1 MLAQADNRFGPTP
14 NEHSIANRLAMNIPN
29 PGFDEN
35 PLIQT
40 MKANLESGFQ
50 GYGKGI
56 SGLFDG
62 TGILGGLFASSDFST
77 WGVGEYVC
85 IGVGLYALISMFH
98 TTRSA
103 KRGIS
108 SSIESSRKR
117 RASELR
123 ERADRLEGKSRGSG
137 GSKRKP
143 ALAF

>member
-1 MLAQADNRFGPTP
+1 MLAQADNRFGPTD
-14 NEHSIANRLAMNIPN
+14 NQHSIANRLTMEIPN
-29 PGFDEN
+29 PGFDDN

-62 TGILGGLFASSDFST
+62 EGILGGLFASSDFST

-85 IGVGLYALISMFH
+85 IGVGVYALISMFH

-108 SSIESSRKR
+108 SSMESSRKR

-123 ERADRLEGKSRGSG
+123 EQADKLEGRKSG
-137 GSKRKP
+137 GGMSKRRP
-143 ALAF
+143 APAF